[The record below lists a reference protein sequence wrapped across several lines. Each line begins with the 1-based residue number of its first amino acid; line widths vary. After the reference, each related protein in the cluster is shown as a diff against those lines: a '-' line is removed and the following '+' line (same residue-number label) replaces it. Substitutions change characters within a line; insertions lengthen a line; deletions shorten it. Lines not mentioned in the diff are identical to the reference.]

1 MSNLTNKK
9 IESFFEK
16 GVYVDGD
23 GLRLRIDQN
32 KNKSWSL
39 RYQLAGKI
47 REMGLGKYPIISLK
61 DARKKTIQAKKIIYD
76 GKDPLEIKKDLHD
89 LTKAGLSLT
98 AASKYLAK
106 KNNLTKS
113 TVYNMH

>member
-16 GVYVDGD
+16 GVYVDGN
-23 GLRLRIDQN
+23 GLRLRVDKN

-39 RYQLAGKI
+39 RYQLAGKV

-61 DARKKTIQAKKIIYD
+61 DARKKMIDAKKMIYD
-76 GKDPLEIKKDLHD
+76 GKDPLEIRKEIKTNAK
-89 LTKAGLSLT
+89 TKGILYWLSLCRT
-98 AASKYLAK
+98 NVLPGCAKYL
-106 KNNLTKS
+106 S
-113 TVYNMH
+113 

>member
-23 GLRLRIDQN
+23 GLRLRIDKN

-61 DARKKTIQAKKIIYD
+61 DARKKTIQAKKIYIGLKTYILNSYF
-76 GKDPLEIKKDLHD
+76 KLHFVWIPVSFKK
-89 LTKAGLSLT
+89 
-98 AASKYLAK
+98 KYSYVISDV
-106 KNNLTKS
+106 T
-113 TVYNMH
+113 

>member
-23 GLRLRIDQN
+23 GLRLRVDKN

-39 RYQLAGKI
+39 RYQHAGNI

-61 DARKKTIQAKKIIYD
+61 DARKKTIQAKKMIYD
-76 GKDPLEIKKDLHD
+76 GKDPLEIKDPLE
-89 LTKAGLSLT
+89 
-98 AASKYLAK
+98 
-106 KNNLTKS
+106 N
-113 TVYNMH
+113 